1 MDLFFTIPFHFL
13 LLNSISAI
21 HLQHSTSILATGMSV
36 QHQTYSLL
44 TILLSLVSGTVVGFS
59 LGLIGGGG
67 SILAVPLLIYVV
79 GVADAHIAI
88 GTSAL
93 AVGVNAL
100 SNMIHHHRRGHV
112 RIKEGLIF
120 ATPGIIGSI
129 FGAQLGLLT
138 PSNKL
143 LVLFG
148 IFMII
153 ISAMMIRKQQ
163 KNSQ

>member
-1 MDLFFTIPFHFL
+1 MDLFFTIPLHFL

-21 HLQHSTSILATGMSV
+21 HLLQQPGVSLQHSASILAIGISV
-36 QHQTYSLL
+36 HQQTYSLL

-100 SNMIHHHRRGHV
+100 SNIHS
-112 RIKEGLIF
+112 
-120 ATPGIIGSI
+120 TC
-129 FGAQLGLLT
+129 
-138 PSNKL
+138 NYY
-143 LVLFG
+143 
-148 IFMII
+148 
-153 ISAMMIRKQQ
+153 
-163 KNSQ
+163 

>member
-1 MDLFFTIPFHFL
+1 MDLFFTIPLHFI

-21 HLQHSTSILATGMSV
+21 HLLQQPDISLQHSAPILAIAV
-36 QHQTYSLL
+36 LVHQQTYSLL

-79 GVADAHIAI
+79 GVADTHIAI

-100 SNMIHHHRRGHV
+100 SNMIDHHKRGHV
-112 RIKEGLIF
+112 KIKEGLIF
-120 ATPGIIGSI
+120 AIPGIFGSI

-148 IFMII
+148 IFML
-153 ISAMMIRKQQ
+153 
-163 KNSQ
+163 